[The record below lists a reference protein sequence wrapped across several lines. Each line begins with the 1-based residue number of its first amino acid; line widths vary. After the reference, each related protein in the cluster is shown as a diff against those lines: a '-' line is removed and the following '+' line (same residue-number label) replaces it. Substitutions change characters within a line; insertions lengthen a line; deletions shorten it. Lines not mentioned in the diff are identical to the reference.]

1 MTFRIQD
8 YESIDIYPIIQD
20 RFNWLVK
27 LRRRRLVIQIC
38 AAHVKPLLLK
48 TIFVINYFRVW
59 RFKDGE
65 IPDGSHDG

>member
-8 YESIDIYPIIQD
+8 YDSIDIYPIIQD

-27 LRRRRLVIQIC
+27 LRIRRLVIQIC
-38 AAHVKPLLLK
+38 AAHVKLLLLK
-48 TIFVINYFRVW
+48 TIFVIHYFRVW